1 MSTIAKS
8 VQLAASREAK
18 ASGKPGPNDVFYSST
33 DYNFPIPKNLT
44 KVLLCSNPDG
54 TGDTYVDDQVTISI
68 NGIKIYQHDY
78 SHRNQGHITPLAPQ
92 SLLFSFHNYAGQT
105 VTIET
110 KYTDLYTNSN
120 GASNF
125 YLYIESIG

>member
-1 MSTIAKS
+1 MNVITKS
-8 VQLAASREAK
+8 VQLASSREAK

-33 DYNFPIPKNLT
+33 DYNFPVPVNLT
-44 KVLLCSNPDG
+44 KVILCSNPDG
-54 TGDTYVDDQVTISI
+54 TGDTFVDDQLRISV
-68 NGIKIYQHDY
+68 NGIQIYKHDY

-92 SLLFSFHNYAGQT
+92 SLLFSFHNYQGQS

-110 KYTDLYTNSN
+110 TFTDLYTNSN

-125 YLYIESIG
+125 YLYMESEV

>member
-1 MSTIAKS
+1 MGIIIKS
-8 VQLAASREAK
+8 VQLASSREAK
-18 ASGKPGPNDVFYSST
+18 SSGKPGPDDVFYSST
-33 DYNFPIPKNLT
+33 DYNFPVPKNLT
-44 KVLLCSNPDG
+44 KVVLCSNADG
-54 TGDTYVDDQVTISI
+54 TGNTFVDDQITITV
-68 NGIKIYQHDY
+68 NGTQVYQHDY

-92 SLLFSFHNYAGQT
+92 SLLFSFHNYAGQS

-125 YLYIESIG
+125 YLYIESDG